1 MLSAAQ
7 MHTRMGNSAHVRTPG
22 FPYCQYRELDAP
34 LRPAIGGGWPA
45 VAALLA
51 HGHPAAVV
59 NTYQYP

>member
-45 VAALLA
+45 VVAC
-51 HGHPAAVV
+51 
-59 NTYQYP
+59 